1 MPCAMTPIEAK
12 VVAAWRE
19 ASKDL
24 GIRFTSPFPFE
35 RDGKTFEALGL
46 VREFGRRIGTV
57 ISVIDEPSS
66 SVGRPRSEDYLVSQL
81 SDSYARYDRR
91 FFINTLD
98 DWQLFGPDSEKP
110 AWYSGSPW
118 SKPREKT

>member
-1 MPCAMTPIEAK
+1 MRDDSNRGEGRRWC
-12 VVAAWRE
+12 E

-35 RDGKTFEALGL
+35 RDGKTFEALFL

-81 SDSYARYDRR
+81 SIATHAMIAVFHQHFRR
-91 FFINTLD
+91 LAVLRTRLRKA
-98 DWQLFGPDSEKP
+98 SMV
-110 AWYSGSPW
+110 
-118 SKPREKT
+118 

>member
-66 SVGRPRSEDYLVSQL
+66 SVRQPRSEDYLVSQL

-91 FFINTLD
+91 FFINI
-98 DWQLFGPDSEKP
+98 
-110 AWYSGSPW
+110 
-118 SKPREKT
+118 

>member
-1 MPCAMTPIEAK
+1 MTPIEAK

-66 SVGRPRSEDYLVSQL
+66 SVRWPRSEDYLVSQL

-98 DWQLFGPDSEKP
+98 DWQFFGPDSEKP
-110 AWYSGSPW
+110 AWYSGRP
-118 SKPREKT
+118 